1 MQSYATDQ
9 FSQEQA
15 LTSSEHYHS
24 ETAGV
29 VVNCSSGTVSS
40 YQATVTDN
48 VEQSTQE
55 PTRFLSHFTGTME
68 LHADAQT
75 VTKYLDAH
83 HGWFCRCAH
92 PMQVNPL
99 GDNGYTLTIGRFG
112 SFGYEVEPKISLD
125 LLPQDQ
131 GVYRIRTI
139 SMLDSDP
146 QGYEVDFQAALQLSE
161 VPINRD
167 GIAEVSQ
174 SKLTRVEWHLN
185 LAVEIQFPRFI
196 QKLPKGL
203 IQQTG
208 DRLLAKIVQQ
218 VSQRLTA
225 KVQDDFHATL
235 GLSTPKQSRKKH
247 FLTALKLQ
255 ASYPC

>member
-1 MQSYATDQ
+1 MQSYATKQ
-9 FSQEQA
+9 VSKEQD
-15 LTSSEHYHS
+15 LTSEPSHS
-24 ETAGV
+24 EATGV
-29 VVNCSSGTVSS
+29 SVNCSSGTTSS
-40 YQATVTDN
+40 CHTTMTDN
-48 VEQSTQE
+48 VEQSNQE
-55 PTRFLSHFTGTME
+55 PTRFLSQFIGTME

-75 VTKYLDAH
+75 VAKYLDAH

-92 PMQVNPL
+92 PMKVRPL
-99 GDNGYTLTIGRFG
+99 GNNGYTLTIGQFG
-112 SFGYEVEPKISLD
+112 AFGYDVEPKISLD

-139 SMLDSDP
+139 SMVDPDP
-146 QGYEVDFQAALQLSE
+146 QGYEVDFQAALQLAEAS
-161 VPINRD
+161 VNAD
-167 GIAEVSQ
+167 GMAETSQ

-185 LAVEIQFPRFI
+185 LEVAIQFPKFI
-196 QKLPKGL
+196 QKLPKNL

-235 GLSTPKQSRKKH
+235 GLSTPKHSRKKH
-247 FLTALKLQ
+247 FLTSLKFQ

>member
-1 MQSYATDQ
+1 MQSYATNQ
-9 FSQEQA
+9 LSKEQA
-15 LTSSEHYHS
+15 LTSSEHCHS
-24 ETAGV
+24 GIAGV
-29 VVNCSSGTVSS
+29 AVNCSSGTVSS
-40 YQATVTDN
+40 YHPTVTDN

-55 PTRFLSHFTGTME
+55 PTRFLSQFTGHME

-75 VTKYLDAH
+75 VAKYLDAH

-92 PMQVNPL
+92 PMKVRPL

-139 SMLDSDP
+139 SMLDPDP
-146 QGYEVDFQAALQLSE
+146 QGYEVDFQAALKLAEAS
-161 VPINRD
+161 INGD
-167 GIAEVSQ
+167 EIAETSQ

-185 LAVEIQFPRFI
+185 LAVTIQFPKFI
-196 QKLPKGL
+196 QKLPKNL

-218 VSQRLTA
+218 ISQRLTA

-235 GLSTPKQSRKKH
+235 GLSTPTKSRKKH
-247 FLTALKLQ
+247 FLTSLRFQ